1 MQRPMIV
8 KHKVK
13 LRLVIYLVLLQS
25 CNVPDLSPQYSVSSI
40 RLTSG
45 REIFFKR
52 EVRGVTG
59 SYDVIA
65 ISADGNPCRSYDPQ
79 TDYCICTGTDRVY
92 YKAEGDTL
100 HLFYSTSTS
109 APKSF
114 PFQVIVENHEVHPME
129 REKFKQG
136 YERME
141 ITRLDLPI
149 DARIKCR

>member
-1 MQRPMIV
+1 MII
-8 KHKVK
+8 KNKVK
-13 LRLVIYLVLLQS
+13 LGLVIYLVFLQS
-25 CNVPDLSPQYSVSSI
+25 CSVPDMSPQYSVSSI
-40 RLTSG
+40 RLNSG

-79 TDYCICTGTDRVY
+79 TDYCICTSADRVY

-109 APKSF
+109 APKRF
-114 PFQVIVENHEVHPME
+114 PFQLIVENHEVHPME
-129 REKFKQG
+129 REKFKQE
-136 YERME
+136 YERIG

-149 DARIKCR
+149 DPMIKCR

>member
-1 MQRPMIV
+1 MII
-8 KHKVK
+8 KQKVK

-25 CNVPDLSPQYSVSSI
+25 CSVPDMSPEYSVSSI

-45 REIFFKR
+45 RELFFKR

-59 SYDVIA
+59 NYDVIA
-65 ISADGNPCRSYDPQ
+65 ISADGNPCRSYDPE
-79 TDYCICTGTDRVY
+79 TDYCICTGEDRVY

-114 PFQVIVENHEVHPME
+114 PFQLLVENHDVHPME
-129 REKFKQG
+129 REKFKQE
-136 YERME
+136 YERMG
-141 ITRLDLPI
+141 ITRLDMPI
-149 DARIKCR
+149 NPMIKCR

>member
-1 MQRPMIV
+1 MQSPMIV

-25 CNVPDLSPQYSVSSI
+25 CNVPDMSPEYSVSSV

-59 SYDVIA
+59 NYDVIA

-79 TDYCICTGTDRVY
+79 TDYCICTSTDRVY

-109 APKSF
+109 APERF
-114 PFQVIVENHEVHPME
+114 PFQIIVENHDVHPME
-129 REKFKQG
+129 REKFKQE
-136 YERME
+136 YERMR

-149 DARIKCR
+149 DPKIKCR